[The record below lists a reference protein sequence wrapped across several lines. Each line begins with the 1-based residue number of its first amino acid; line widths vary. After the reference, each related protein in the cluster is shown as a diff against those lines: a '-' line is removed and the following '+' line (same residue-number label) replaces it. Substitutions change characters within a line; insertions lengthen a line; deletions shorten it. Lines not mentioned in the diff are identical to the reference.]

1 MNIQIK
7 VLIPFLVVCCR
18 KGSSMMHDERR
29 VRTLLLSLAWV
40 QVLVN
45 LDHGLRSKVQ
55 VNHHYHPKQE
65 EPAIN
70 NIAIVSKYELHD
82 GIDHI

>member
-1 MNIQIK
+1 MT
-7 VLIPFLVVCCR
+7 
-18 KGSSMMHDERR
+18 HDERR

-70 NIAIVSKYELHD
+70 GIAIVNKYELHD
-82 GIDHI
+82 IYHI